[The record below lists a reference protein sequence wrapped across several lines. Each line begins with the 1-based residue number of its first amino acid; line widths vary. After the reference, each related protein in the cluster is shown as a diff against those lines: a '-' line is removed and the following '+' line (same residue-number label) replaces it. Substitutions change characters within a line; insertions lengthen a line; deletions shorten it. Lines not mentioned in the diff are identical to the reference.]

1 MLYAGE
7 ALSSVERNLE
17 PKTYNVER
25 RTVRE
30 SRPTK
35 GTRSV
40 GPRPLTLLRAY
51 CSLTGLGALPRSI
64 AVTVSKKR
72 RR

>member
-17 PKTYNVER
+17 PKTYNLKR

-30 SRPTK
+30 
-35 GTRSV
+35 
-40 GPRPLTLLRAY
+40 PRPPIMIARAL
-51 CSLTGLGALPRSI
+51 SLPQNRVQI
-64 AVTVSKKR
+64 AR
-72 RR
+72 L

>member
-17 PKTYNVER
+17 PKTYNLEP

-30 SRPTK
+30 PRPTK
-35 GTRSV
+35 SGFPALTAFPAFHTV
-40 GPRPLTLLRAY
+40 PRDCDLSLL
-51 CSLTGLGALPRSI
+51 S
-64 AVTVSKKR
+64 
-72 RR
+72 